1 MTPPSDARHA
11 DVRRWRRLPL
21 SALLLVVAVSGAHA
35 LAPSVLTVLDDS
47 TQAWQALPAPEQQR
61 VQASVQAWDALPLR
75 QQQDQRGRYQAWLA
89 LDQAERSRLR
99 ETARQFA
106 ALPATEQA
114 RLRVLFEHEDV
125 MRQAGWRLGPALG
138 ADWPRL
144 QPLFAFV
151 PPEQRADLLLAL
163 KQTDALQRDDL
174 AALAQR
180 IPPQSRDGFRREWL
194 KQPAAVRGAWL
205 HQRRNQ

>member
-1 MTPPSDARHA
+1 MTRLSDAR
-11 DVRRWRRLPL
+11 RRRTVLATVL
-21 SALLLVVAVSGAHA
+21 LMALAVGSAQA

-47 TQAWQALPAPEQQR
+47 LQAWQATPAPEQQR
-61 VQASVQAWDALPLR
+61 LQASIQAWDAQPLAL
-75 QQQDQRGRYQAWLA
+75 QQDQRSRYQAWLA
-89 LDQAERSRLR
+89 LDQAERVRLR

-106 ALPATEQA
+106 ALPATEQT
-114 RLRVLFEHEDV
+114 RLRVLFEHQDR
-125 MRQAGWRLGPALG
+125 MRQAGWRLGPVLG

-144 QPLFAFV
+144 QPLLAYV
-151 PPEQRADLLLAL
+151 PPEQRASLLVAL
-163 KQTDALQRDDL
+163 KQTDAQQRDDL

-194 KQPAAVRGAWL
+194 KQPAAQRGAWL

>member
-1 MTPPSDARHA
+1 MPAVLLA
-11 DVRRWRRLPL
+11 
-21 SALLLVVAVSGAHA
+21 ALLAGSAQA

-47 TQAWQALPAPEQQR
+47 LQAWQATPAAEQQR
-61 VQASVQAWDALPLR
+61 LQTSLQAWDALPLA

-89 LDQAERSRLR
+89 LDASDRLRLR

-106 ALPATEQA
+106 ALPAAEQA
-114 RLRVLFEHEDV
+114 RLQVLFDHQDR
-125 MRQAGWRLGPALG
+125 MRQSGWRLGPELG

-151 PPEQRADLLLAL
+151 PPQQRADVLVAL
-163 KQTDALQRDDL
+163 KHTDALQRDDL

-194 KQPAAVRGAWL
+194 KQSADQRGAWL

>member
-1 MTPPSDARHA
+1 MTPPSDARRGRH
-11 DVRRWRRLPL
+11 LPAI
-21 SALLLVVAVSGAHA
+21 ALLLVAAVGGAHA
-35 LAPSVLTVLDDS
+35 VAPSVLTVLDDS

-61 VQASVQAWDALPLR
+61 VQTSVQAWDALPLT

-89 LDQAERSRLR
+89 LDQAERNRLR
-99 ETARQFA
+99 DSARQFA

-114 RLRVLFEHEDV
+114 RLRVLFEHEDG
-125 MRQAGWRLGPALG
+125 MRQAGWRLGPTLG

-151 PPEQRADLLLAL
+151 PPDQRSDLLVAL
-163 KQTDALQRDDL
+163 KQTDAQQRDDL

-180 IPPQSRDGFRREWL
+180 IPPQSRDGFRRQWL
-194 KQPAAVRGAWL
+194 QQPAAQRGAWL

>member
-1 MTPPSDARHA
+1 MTPPSDAR
-11 DVRRWRRLPL
+11 RRQRQLASVL
-21 SALLLVVAVSGAHA
+21 MVVLAVGTARA

-61 VQASVQAWDALPLR
+61 VQASVQTWDALPLT

-89 LDQAERSRLR
+89 LDQAERNGLR
-99 ETARQFA
+99 DTARQFA
-106 ALPATEQA
+106 ALPVAEQT

-194 KQPAAVRGAWL
+194 KQPAAQRGAWL